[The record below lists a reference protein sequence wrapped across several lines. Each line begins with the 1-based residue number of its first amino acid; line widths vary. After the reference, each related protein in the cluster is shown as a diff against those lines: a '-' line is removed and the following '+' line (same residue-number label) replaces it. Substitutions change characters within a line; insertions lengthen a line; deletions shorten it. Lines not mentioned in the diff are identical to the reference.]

1 MAVTSSLKPLN
12 PNLSNKHSDESVLR
26 SMPKASKSTKGFS
39 GTLADN
45 DENWALSVTS
55 ILNQICDRVVE
66 AKRRQFQGIRQS
78 VLIARSEI
86 LEEIQED
93 LRHCLTVSI
102 DHYNCLL
109 ELNSQYDA
117 AERDV
122 KSAYDELNH
131 VNTAITEKLQEI
143 IRDHDRLSLCKAMT
157 TLKSL
162 SSRKAISATFESLG
176 VLDGH

>member
-55 ILNQICDRVVE
+55 RVVE